1 MSIDLSDI
9 RLWIELFEID
19 DLTGEAGAWG
29 GCGNF
34 NITVSFSSAG
44 IVLTAAF
51 VEDDL
56 LVVLVVNMV
65 VLEVVVVGLVLVVV
79 FVVVAVVVEV
89 VEVVVVVVVVLRV
102 VVLVV
107 DVELDL
113 LVDCND
119 VKNIGQNVEYWVG

>member
-29 GCGNF
+29 GGGNF

-51 VEDDL
+51 VEDGL

-65 VLEVVVVGLVLVVV
+65 VLVVVVVGLVLVVV
-79 FVVVAVVVEV
+79 FVVVAVAVEV
-89 VEVVVVVVVVLRV
+89 VEVVVVVVVRLD
-102 VVLVV
+102 VLVV

-113 LVDCND
+113 LVDCNE
-119 VKNIGQNVEYWVG
+119 VKNIGQNVEYLVG